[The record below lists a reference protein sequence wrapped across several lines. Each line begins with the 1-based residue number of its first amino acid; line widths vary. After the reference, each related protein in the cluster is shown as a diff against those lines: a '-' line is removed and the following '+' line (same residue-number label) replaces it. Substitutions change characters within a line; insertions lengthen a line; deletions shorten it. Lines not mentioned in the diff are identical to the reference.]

1 MASSWARVSARRP
14 SGGEEGLAANVTSM
28 RFSLPSKTGQGRI
41 WEGEA
46 FNDGGGGTIVSNSIG
61 SVLIKTNG
69 MGYILYYYY
78 F

>member
-1 MASSWARVSARRP
+1 MSARRP

-41 WEGEA
+41 WEGQA
-46 FNDGGGGTIVSNSIG
+46 FNDEGGGTILSNSMICSNKTKCSLML
-61 SVLIKTNG
+61 SVDI
-69 MGYILYYYY
+69 YLY